1 MKTLVVAEKP
11 SVGRDIARVLGVK
24 GNGQGFLSSDTH
36 IVTWAVGHL
45 VGLSEPDEV
54 DEKYKKWR
62 MDLLPMLP
70 EKIPLKVIYQTR
82 AQYAVVKKLMNDK
95 DIAEII
101 CATDSGREG
110 ELIFR
115 YIYDLAGCKKPVKRL
130 WVSSMTDA
138 AIKAGLDS
146 MKPSEAYDALYLS
159 ARCRSEA
166 DWLVGM
172 NASRAFSLKYNA
184 HLSVGRVQTPTLA
197 LLVKRDKEISE
208 FVPEEYYEVTADFG
222 DYKGMWMDENQKTRV
237 KSKEQAEEIKKRV
250 SGKRGRVVE
259 STRDEKRKPP
269 EKLYDL
275 TTLQRE
281 ANRKFGFSADKTLK
295 IAQTLYETRKM
306 ITYPRTD
313 SSYLPDDMI
322 EKVHKTLNLL
332 PEPYQGYVKAI
343 SPVKQ
348 AKRIYDNTKIS
359 DHHAIIPTDKRAN
372 CAVLTEDERKIYDLI
387 ARRLIQA
394 HYPDYVY
401 SSTKIITDVEG
412 DRFRTQ
418 GNMPISEGWRALYRD
433 DDKKKEKED
442 EKEIPLLSPGDE
454 RDVRRVTVKQQ
465 KTKPPSPHTDD
476 TLLKAMEDAGKT
488 IEDEALREKMKESGL
503 GTPATRAATI
513 TRLIDVGYAQRKGKQ
528 IFSTEKGRTLISVTP
543 EEMTS
548 ALTTGKWERA
558 LSRMALIQEK
568 SEMERKEHRF
578 MESIQRFC
586 VYLVD
591 YAKTKAP
598 RATFPQEE
606 RKTKKKTA
614 HGRHESSG
622 GSEKKE

>member
-24 GNGQGFLSSDTH
+24 GSSQGCLTSDTH
-36 IVTWAVGHL
+36 VVTWAVGHL
-45 VGLSEPDEV
+45 VGLCEPDEV

-70 EKIPLKVIYQTR
+70 EKIPLKVYSQTK
-82 AQYAVVKKLMNDK
+82 AQFNVVKKLMNDK
-95 DIAEII
+95 DISEII

-115 YIYDLAGCKKPVKRL
+115 YIYDCAGCKKPVKRL

-146 MKPSEAYDALYLS
+146 MKPGEAYDGLYLS

-197 LLVKRDKEISE
+197 ILVKRDSEIAA
-208 FVPEEYYEVTADFG
+208 FVPEDYFEVNCDFG
-222 DYKGMWMDENQKTRV
+222 DYKGVWIDANQKTHIP
-237 KSKEQAEEIKKRV
+237 SKEKAEEIKKKV
-250 SGKRGRVVE
+250 NGKTGRVVE

-295 IAQTLYETRKM
+295 IAQSLYETRKM

-313 SSYLPDDMI
+313 SSFLPDDMI
-322 EKVHKTLNLL
+322 PKVQKTLNLL
-332 PEPYQGYVKAI
+332 PEPYQSFVKAI
-343 SPVKQ
+343 APVKT
-348 AKRIYDNTKIS
+348 AKRIYDNSKVT
-359 DHHAIIPTDKRAN
+359 DHHAIIPTDRKMETG
-372 CAVLTEDERKIYDLI
+372 VLTEDEKKIFDLI
-387 ARRLIQA
+387 AKKLIAA

-401 SSTKIITDVEG
+401 SSTKIITEVEG
-412 DRFRTQ
+412 EKFKTQ
-418 GNMPISEGWRALYRD
+418 GNMPISEGWRALYKGEE
-433 DDKKKEKED
+433 KKKED
-442 EKEIPLLSPGDE
+442 DAEIPLLRVGDE
-454 RDVRRVTVKQQ
+454 RDVKKASVKQQ

-488 IEDEALREKMKESGL
+488 IEDEDLREKMKDSGL

-513 TRLIDVGYAQRKGKQ
+513 TRLIDVGYAERKGKQ
-528 IFSTEKGRTLISVTP
+528 IVSTEKGKLLVKVAP
-543 EEMTS
+543 DEMTS

-558 LSRMALIQEK
+558 LSKMAFITDR
-568 SEMERKEHRF
+568 SEMERKEKRF
-578 MESIQRFC
+578 MESIGRFC
-586 VYLVD
+586 TYLVE

-598 RATFPQEE
+598 YQRFPEE
-606 RKTKKKTA
+606 KQMKAKKTTYA
-614 HGRHESSG
+614 
-622 GSEKKE
+622 KKEKTGGGE

>member
-24 GNGQGFLSSDTH
+24 GSGNGFLASDTH
-36 IVTWAVGHL
+36 VVTWAVGHL
-45 VGLSEPDEV
+45 VGLCEPDEV

-70 EKIPLKVIYQTR
+70 EKIPLMVFKQT
-82 AQYAVVKKLMNDK
+82 QTQFNVVKKLMNDK
-95 DIAEII
+95 DISEII

-115 YIYDLAGCKKPVKRL
+115 YIYACAGCKKPVKRL

-138 AIKAGLDS
+138 ALRAGLDS
-146 MKPSEAYDALYLS
+146 MKPGEAYDSLYLS

-197 LLVKRDKEISE
+197 ILVKRDQEIAA
-208 FVPEEYYEVTADFG
+208 FVPEDYFEVACDFG
-222 DYKGMWMDENQKTRV
+222 DYKGTWIDENQKTHIPT
-237 KSKEQAEEIKKRV
+237 KEKAEEIKKKV
-250 SGKRGRVVE
+250 SGKIGKVIE

-295 IAQTLYETRKM
+295 IAQSLYETRKM

-322 EKVHKTLNLL
+322 PKVQKILNLL
-332 PEPYQGYVKAI
+332 PEPYAGFVKAI
-343 SPVKQ
+343 APVKT
-348 AKRIYDNTKIS
+348 AKRIYDNNKVT
-359 DHHAIIPTDKRAN
+359 DHHAIVPTDRRADIK
-372 CAVLTEDERKIYDLI
+372 ALSEDERKIFDLI
-387 ARRLIQA
+387 AKKLIAA

-412 DRFRTQ
+412 EKFRSQ
-418 GNMPISEGWRALYRD
+418 GNMPIAEGWRALYRGEE
-433 DDKKKEKED
+433 KKKDD
-442 EKEIPLLSPGDE
+442 ESEIPLLTPGDE
-454 RDVRRVTVKQQ
+454 RKVQKVTSKQQ

-488 IEDEALREKMKESGL
+488 IEDENLREKMKDSGL

-513 TRLIDVGYAQRKGKQ
+513 TRLIDVGYAERKGKQ
-528 IFSTEKGRTLISVTP
+528 IFSTEKGRLLVKVTP

-558 LSRMALIQEK
+558 LSRMALITDKE
-568 SEMERKEHRF
+568 EMERKERRF

-586 VYLVD
+586 IYLVD
-591 YAKTKAP
+591 YAKNKAP
-598 RATFPQEE
+598 YQKFPEE
-606 RKTKKKTA
+606 KKTTY
-614 HGRHESSG
+614 
-622 GSEKKE
+622 KKQTYPKKTQTEAKKVNE

>member
-11 SVGRDIARVLGVK
+11 SVGRDLARVLGVK
-24 GNGQGFLSSDTH
+24 KSENGYLSSDTH
-36 IVTWAVGHL
+36 VVTWAVGHL
-45 VGLSEPDEV
+45 VGLCEPDEV

-62 MDLLPMLP
+62 MDMLPMLP
-70 EKIPLKVIYQTR
+70 EKIPLKVFKQTQ
-82 AQYAVVKKLMNDK
+82 AQFNIVKKLMNDK
-95 DIAEII
+95 EISEII

-115 YIYDLAGCKKPVKRL
+115 YIYDCAGCKKPVKRL

-146 MKPSEAYDALYLS
+146 MKPGEAYDSLYLS

-197 LLVKRDKEISE
+197 ILVKRDQEISA

-222 DYKGMWMDENQKTRV
+222 DYKGVWIDDKQKTHIPN
-237 KSKEQAEEIKKRV
+237 KEKAEEIKKKV
-250 SGKRGRVVE
+250 TGKTGKVIE

-295 IAQTLYETRKM
+295 IAQSLYETRKM

-322 EKVHKTLNLL
+322 SKVQKTLNIL
-332 PEPYQGYVKAI
+332 PEPYAAYVKAI
-343 SPVKQ
+343 SPVKT
-348 AKRIYDNTKIS
+348 AKRIYDNSKVT
-359 DHHAIIPTDKRAN
+359 DHHAIIPTDRRAEIS
-372 CAVLTEDERKIYDLI
+372 VLTEDEKKIFDLI
-387 ARRLIQA
+387 AKKFIAA

-412 DRFRTQ
+412 EKFKTQ
-418 GNMPISEGWRALYRD
+418 GNMPILEGWRVLYKGEE
-433 DDKKKEKED
+433 KKKEE
-442 EKEIPLLSPGDE
+442 ESEIPLLAPGDE
-454 RDVRRVTVKQQ
+454 RPVKKVTVKQQ

-488 IEDEALREKMKESGL
+488 IEDEELREKMKDSGL

-528 IFSTEKGRTLISVTP
+528 IFSTEKGRLLVKVTP

-548 ALTTGKWERA
+548 AVTTGKWERA
-558 LSRMALIQEK
+558 LSRMALISDK
-568 SEMERKEHRF
+568 SEMERKEKRF

-598 RATFPQEE
+598 FERFPEE
-606 RKTKKKTA
+606 NKNAYQKKNNPGKTRTEVKKNN
-614 HGRHESSG
+614 G
-622 GSEKKE
+622 

>member
-24 GNGQGFLSSDTH
+24 GQGKGCLTSDTH
-36 IVTWAVGHL
+36 IVTWAIGHL

-54 DEKYKKWR
+54 DERYKKWR
-62 MDLLPMLP
+62 MDMLPMLP
-70 EKIPLKVIYQTR
+70 KKIPLKVIQQTR
-82 AQYAVVKKLMNDK
+82 DQFQVVKNLMNSEEVS
-95 DIAEII
+95 EII

-115 YIYDLAGCKKPVKRL
+115 YIYDLAQCHKPVKRL
-130 WVSSMTDA
+130 WVSSMTDQ
-138 AIKAGLDS
+138 AIRAGLDS
-146 MKPSEAYDALYLS
+146 MKPGEAYDALYLS

-197 LLVKRDKEISE
+197 LLVRRDKEISD
-208 FVPEEYYEVTADFG
+208 FVPEDYFEVTCDFG
-222 DYKGMWMDENQKTRV
+222 DYKGFWMDENQKTRIP
-237 KSKEQAEEIKKRV
+237 SKEKANEIKKKV
-250 SGKRGRVVE
+250 AGKRGRVTE

-295 IAQTLYETRKM
+295 LAQSLYETRKM

-322 EKVHKTLNLL
+322 SKVQKTLNML
-332 PEPYQGYVKAI
+332 PEPYKAYVSAI
-343 SPVKQ
+343 APVKT
-348 AKRIYDNTKIS
+348 AKRIYDNSKIS
-359 DHHAIIPTDKRAN
+359 DHHAIIPTDKYAN
-372 CAVLTEDERKIYDLI
+372 LSVLSEDERKVFDLI
-387 ARRLIQA
+387 ARKFVAA

-412 DRFRTQ
+412 EKFKTL
-418 GNMPISEGWRALYRD
+418 GNMPISEGWRALYKD
-433 DDKKKEKED
+433 DEKKKDD

-454 RDVRRVTVKQQ
+454 RDVKRVTVKEL

-488 IEDEALREKMKESGL
+488 IEDEEIREKMKDSGL

-513 TRLIDVGYAQRKGKQ
+513 SRLIDIGYAVRKGKQ
-528 IFSTEKGRTLISVTP
+528 IFSTDKGKMLIHVTP

-548 ALTTGKWERA
+548 AVTTGKWERA
-558 LSRMALIQEK
+558 LAKMAQINEK
-568 SEMERKEHRF
+568 SEMERKETRF

-586 VYLVD
+586 TYLVD

-598 RATFPQEE
+598 RAQFPEE
-606 RKTKKKTA
+606 ANRKNAYRKKT
-614 HGRHESSG
+614 
-622 GSEKKE
+622 

>member
-24 GNGQGFLSSDTH
+24 GSGNGFLASDTH

-62 MDLLPMLP
+62 MDVLPMLP
-70 EKIPLKVIYQTR
+70 EKIPLKVFRQT
-82 AQYAVVKKLMNDK
+82 QTQFNVVKKLMNDK
-95 DIAEII
+95 EVSEII

-115 YIYDLAGCKKPVKRL
+115 YIYDLAGCQKPVKRL

-138 AIKAGLDS
+138 AIRAGLDS
-146 MKPSEAYDALYLS
+146 MKPGEAYDSLYLS
-159 ARCRSEA
+159 AKCRSEA

-197 LLVKRDKEISE
+197 ILVKRDMEIAA
-208 FVPEEYYEVTADFG
+208 FVPEEYYEVTCDFG
-222 DYKGMWMDENQKTRV
+222 DYKGVWIDEKQKTHI
-237 KSKEQAEEIKKRV
+237 KAKDKADEIKKKV
-250 SGKRGRVVE
+250 SGKTGKIIE

-295 IAQTLYETRKM
+295 IAQSLYETRKM

-322 EKVHKTLNLL
+322 QKVHKTMNLL
-332 PEPYQGYVKAI
+332 CEPYASFVKAI
-343 SPVKQ
+343 SPIKT
-348 AKRIYDNTKIS
+348 AKRIYDNGKVT
-359 DHHAIIPTDKRAN
+359 DHHAIIPTDRRADIG
-372 CAVLTEDERKIYDLI
+372 VLSEDERKIFDLI
-387 ARRLIQA
+387 AKKLIAA

-401 SSTKIITDVEG
+401 SSTRIITDVEG
-412 DRFRTQ
+412 EKFKTQ
-418 GNMPISEGWRALYRD
+418 GNMPISEGWRALYKGEE
-433 DDKKKEKED
+433 KKKED
-442 EKEIPLLSPGDE
+442 ESEIPLLTAGDE
-454 RDVRRVTVKQQ
+454 RPVKKVTSKLS

-488 IEDEALREKMKESGL
+488 IEDEELREKMKDSGL

-513 TRLIDVGYAQRKGKQ
+513 TRLIDVGYAERKGKQ
-528 IFSTEKGRTLISVTP
+528 IFSTEKGKLLVKVTP

-558 LSRMALIQEK
+558 LSRMALINDK
-568 SEMERKEHRF
+568 AEMERKEKRF

-586 VYLVD
+586 TYLVD

-598 RATFPQEE
+598 YQRFPDEKKAHVQN
-606 RKTKKKTA
+606 KNNQKKTETVVDKN
-614 HGRHESSG
+614 HG
-622 GSEKKE
+622 

>member
-11 SVGRDIARVLGVK
+11 SVGRDLARVLGVRRSE
-24 GNGQGFLSSDTH
+24 NGCLSSDTH
-36 IVTWAVGHL
+36 VVTWAIGHL
-45 VGLSEPDEV
+45 VGLCEPDEV

-62 MDLLPMLP
+62 MDMLPMLP
-70 EKIPLKVIYQTR
+70 EKIPLKVFKQT
-82 AQYAVVKKLMNDK
+82 QSQFNIVKKLMNDK
-95 DIAEII
+95 EISEII

-115 YIYDLAGCKKPVKRL
+115 YIYDCAGCKKPVKRL

-146 MKPSEAYDALYLS
+146 MKPGQAYDSLYLS

-197 LLVKRDKEISE
+197 ILVKRDMEISA
-208 FVPEEYYEVTADFG
+208 FVPEDYFEVNADFG
-222 DYKGMWMDENQKTRV
+222 DYKGVWIDENQKTHI
-237 KSKEQAEEIKKRV
+237 KTKEKADEIKKKV
-250 SGKRGRVVE
+250 TGKTGKVIE
-259 STRDEKRKPP
+259 SSRDEKRKPP

-295 IAQTLYETRKM
+295 LAQSLYETRKM

-322 EKVHKTLNLL
+322 PKVSKTLTLL
-332 PEPYQGYVKAI
+332 PEPYAAYVKAI
-343 SPVKQ
+343 SPIKT
-348 AKRIYDNTKIS
+348 AKRIYDNSKVT
-359 DHHAIIPTDKRAN
+359 DHHAIIPTDRRADIGG
-372 CAVLTEDERKIYDLI
+372 LSDDEKKIFDLI
-387 ARRLIQA
+387 AKKFIAA

-412 DRFRTQ
+412 EKFKTQ
-418 GNMPISEGWRALYRD
+418 GNMPISEGWRVLYKGEE
-433 DDKKKEKED
+433 KKKED
-442 EKEIPLLSPGDE
+442 ETEIPLLSPGDE
-454 RDVRRVTVKQQ
+454 RPVQKVSVKAQ

-488 IEDEALREKMKESGL
+488 IEDEELREKMKDSGL

-513 TRLIDVGYAQRKGKQ
+513 TRLIDVGYAARKGKQ
-528 IFSTEKGRTLISVTP
+528 IFSTEKGRLLVKVMP

-548 ALTTGKWERA
+548 AITTGKWERA
-558 LSRMALIQEK
+558 LSRMALISDK
-568 SEMERKEHRF
+568 SEMERKEKRF

-586 VYLVD
+586 IYLVD

-598 RATFPQEE
+598 FERFPEE
-606 RKTKKKTA
+606 NKTAYMKKTNYSKKQTEVKKKN
-614 HGRHESSG
+614 G
-622 GSEKKE
+622 

>member
-24 GNGQGFLSSDTH
+24 GNGNGFLASDTH
-36 IVTWAVGHL
+36 VVTWAVGHL
-45 VGLSEPDEV
+45 VGLCEPDEV

-70 EKIPLKVIYQTR
+70 AKIPLKVFKQT
-82 AQYAVVKKLMNDK
+82 QTQFNVVKKLMNDK
-95 DIAEII
+95 DISEII

-115 YIYDLAGCKKPVKRL
+115 YIYSQAGCSKPVKRL

-146 MKPSEAYDALYLS
+146 MKPGEAYDSLYLS

-197 LLVKRDKEISE
+197 ILVKRDQEIE
-208 FVPEEYYEVTADFG
+208 QFVPEEYYEVTCDFG
-222 DYKGMWMDENQKTRV
+222 DYKGTWIDENQKTHIPA
-237 KSKEQAEEIKKRV
+237 KEKADEIKKKV
-250 SGKRGRVVE
+250 SGKIGRVIE
-259 STRDEKRKPP
+259 SSRDEKRKPP

-295 IAQTLYETRKM
+295 LAQSLYETRKM

-322 EKVHKTLNLL
+322 PKVQKTLNLL
-332 PEPYQGYVKAI
+332 PEPYAAYVKAI
-343 SPVKQ
+343 SPVKT
-348 AKRIYDNTKIS
+348 AKRIYDNNKVT
-359 DHHAIIPTDKRAN
+359 DHHAIIPTDRRADIR
-372 CAVLTEDERKIYDLI
+372 VLSEDERKIFDLI
-387 ARRLIQA
+387 AKKLIAA

-412 DRFRTQ
+412 EKFRSQ
-418 GNMPISEGWRALYRD
+418 GNMPISDGWRALYKGEE
-433 DDKKKEKED
+433 KKKED
-442 EKEIPLLSPGDE
+442 ENEIPLLAVGDE
-454 RDVRRVTVKQQ
+454 RKVQKASSKQM

-488 IEDEALREKMKESGL
+488 IEDEELREKMKDSGL

-513 TRLIDVGYAQRKGKQ
+513 TRLIDVGYAERKGKQ
-528 IFSTEKGRTLISVTP
+528 IFSTEKGRLLVKVTP

-558 LSRMALIQEK
+558 LSRMALISDK
-568 SEMERKEHRF
+568 DEMERKEKRF

-591 YAKTKAP
+591 YARTKAP
-598 RATFPQEE
+598 YQRFPEE
-606 RKTKKKTA
+606 KKPAYKDRNNIKNEKAEVKKKD
-614 HGRHESSG
+614 E
-622 GSEKKE
+622 

>member
-24 GNGQGFLSSDTH
+24 GNGNGFLSSDTH
-36 IVTWAVGHL
+36 VITWAVGHL
-45 VGLSEPDEV
+45 VGLCEPDEV

-70 EKIPLKVIYQTR
+70 EKIPLKVFKQT
-82 AQYAVVKKLMNDK
+82 QTQFNVVKKLMNDP
-95 DIAEII
+95 DISEII

-115 YIYDLAGCKKPVKRL
+115 YIYTCAGCKKPVKRL

-146 MKPSEAYDALYLS
+146 MKPGEAYDSLYLS

-197 LLVKRDKEISE
+197 ILVKRDLEIAR
-208 FVPEEYYEVTADFG
+208 FVPEEYYEVTCDFG
-222 DYKGMWMDENQKTRV
+222 DYKGTWIDENQKTHIQR
-237 KSKEQAEEIKKRV
+237 KEKADEIKKKV
-250 SGKRGRVVE
+250 SGKIGKIVE

-295 IAQTLYETRKM
+295 LAQSLYETRKM

-322 EKVHKTLNLL
+322 PKVQRTLNLL
-332 PEPYQGYVKAI
+332 PEPYAQYVKAI
-343 SPVKQ
+343 APVKT
-348 AKRIYDNTKIS
+348 AKRIYDDSKVT
-359 DHHAIIPTDKRAN
+359 DHHAIIPTDRRAEIGI
-372 CAVLTEDERKIYDLI
+372 LSEDERKIFDLI
-387 ARRLIQA
+387 ARKLIAA

-412 DRFRTQ
+412 EKFKTQ
-418 GNMPISEGWRALYRD
+418 GNMPISEGWRALYKGEE
-433 DDKKKEKED
+433 KKKED
-442 EKEIPLLSPGDE
+442 EGEIPLLKSGDE
-454 RDVRRVTVKQQ
+454 RKVQKVTSKQQ

-488 IEDEALREKMKESGL
+488 IEDEELREKMKDSGL

-513 TRLIDVGYAQRKGKQ
+513 TRLIDVGYAERKGKQ
-528 IFSTEKGRTLISVTP
+528 IFSTEKGKLLVKVTP

-558 LSRMALIQEK
+558 LSRMSLITEK
-568 SEMERKEHRF
+568 DEMERKEKRF

-586 VYLVD
+586 IYLVD
-591 YAKTKAP
+591 YARTKAP
-598 RATFPQEE
+598 YQKFPE
-606 RKTKKKTA
+606 
-614 HGRHESSG
+614 
-622 GSEKKE
+622 EKKMNYQKKNAPKKQATEVKKE

>member
-11 SVGRDIARVLGVK
+11 SVGRDIARVLGVR
-24 GNGQGFLSSDTH
+24 GNGNGFLTSDTH
-36 IVTWAVGHL
+36 VVTWAVGHL
-45 VGLSEPDEV
+45 VGLCEPDEV

-70 EKIPLKVIYQTR
+70 EKIPLKVFKQT
-82 AQYAVVKKLMNDK
+82 QTQFNVVKKLMNDK
-95 DIAEII
+95 DISEII

-115 YIYDLAGCKKPVKRL
+115 YIYTCAACTKPVKRL

-146 MKPSEAYDALYLS
+146 MKPGAAYDSLYLS

-197 LLVKRDKEISE
+197 ILVKRDQEIAG
-208 FVPEEYYEVTADFG
+208 FVPEDYFEVICDFG
-222 DYKGMWMDENQKTRV
+222 DYKGTWIDENQKTHIP
-237 KSKEQAEEIKKRV
+237 SKEKAEAIKKKI
-250 SGKRGRVVE
+250 SGKTGKVVE

-295 IAQTLYETRKM
+295 LAQSLYETRKM

-322 EKVHKTLNLL
+322 PKVQKTLNLL
-332 PEPYQGYVKAI
+332 PEPYAQFVKAI
-343 SPVKQ
+343 APVKT
-348 AKRIYDNTKIS
+348 AKRIYDESKVT
-359 DHHAIIPTDKRAN
+359 DHHAIIPTDRRAELS
-372 CAVLTEDERKIYDLI
+372 VLTEDERKIFDLI
-387 ARRLIQA
+387 AKKLIAA

-401 SSTKIITDVEG
+401 SSTRIITDVEG
-412 DRFRTQ
+412 ERFKTQ
-418 GNMPISEGWRALYRD
+418 GNMPISEGWRVLYKGEE
-433 DDKKKEKED
+433 KKKED
-442 EKEIPLLSPGDE
+442 EGEIPLLAPGDE
-454 RDVRRVTVKQQ
+454 RAVKKVTCKQQ

-488 IEDEALREKMKESGL
+488 IEDEELREKMKDSGL

-513 TRLIDVGYAQRKGKQ
+513 TRLIDVGYAERKGKQ
-528 IFSTEKGRTLISVTP
+528 IFSTEKGRLLVKVTP

-548 ALTTGKWERA
+548 ARTTGKWERA
-558 LSRMALIQEK
+558 LSRMALISDRE
-568 SEMERKEHRF
+568 EMERKERRF

-598 RATFPQEE
+598 YQRFPEE
-606 RKTKKKTA
+606 KKQAFKKQANPNKTKTEVDKKI
-614 HGRHESSG
+614 E
-622 GSEKKE
+622 

>member
-24 GNGQGFLSSDTH
+24 GAGQGCLTSDTH

-45 VGLSEPDEV
+45 VALSEPDEV
-54 DEKYKKWR
+54 DERYKKWR
-62 MDLLPMLP
+62 MDMLPMLP
-70 EKIPLKVIYQTR
+70 KKIPLKVINQTKDQFR
-82 AQYAVVKKLMNDK
+82 IVKSLMNDK
-95 DIAEII
+95 DIGEII

-115 YIYDLAGCKKPVKRL
+115 YIYDLAGCTKPVKRL
-130 WVSSMTDA
+130 WVSSMTDQ

-146 MKPSEAYDALYLS
+146 MKPGEAYDALYLS

-197 LLVKRDKEISE
+197 LLVKRDKEISD
-208 FVPEEYYEVTADFG
+208 FVPEEYYEVTCDFG
-222 DYKGMWMDENQKTRV
+222 DYKGLWMDENQKTRV
-237 KSKEQAEEIKKRV
+237 PTKEKAEEIKKKV
-250 SGKRGRVVE
+250 SGKRGRVIE
-259 STRDEKRKPP
+259 STRDEKKKPP

-281 ANRKFGFSADKTLK
+281 ANRKFCFSADKTLK
-295 IAQTLYETRKM
+295 IAQSLYETRKM

-322 EKVHKTLNLL
+322 EKVSKTLNLL
-332 PEPYQGYVKAI
+332 PEPYRAYVKAI
-343 SPVKQ
+343 APVKK
-348 AKRIYDNTKIS
+348 ARRIYDNNKIS
-359 DHHAIIPTDKRAN
+359 DHHAILPTDKAAN
-372 CAVLTEDERKIYDLI
+372 LSVLSEDERKIYDLI
-387 ARRLIQA
+387 ARKLIAA

-412 DRFRTQ
+412 EKFKTQ
-418 GNMPISEGWRALYRD
+418 GNMPIDEGWRVLYRD
-433 DDKKKEKED
+433 EEKKKD
-442 EKEIPLLSPGDE
+442 DDKEIPLLSPGDE
-454 RDVRRVTVKQQ
+454 RDVKRVTSKLQ

-488 IEDEALREKMKESGL
+488 IEDEELREKMKDSGL

-513 TRLIDVGYAQRKGKQ
+513 TRLIDIGYAERKGKQ
-528 IFSTEKGRTLISVTP
+528 IFSTEKGRMLIKVTP

-558 LSRMALIQEK
+558 LHKMAQIHEK
-568 SEMERKEHRF
+568 DEMVRKETRF

-586 VYLVD
+586 TYLVD
-591 YAKTKAP
+591 YARLKAP
-598 RATFPQEE
+598 YARFPEE
-606 RKTKKKTA
+606 ARGKKKTTA
-614 HGRHESSG
+614 YQKKTPEG
-622 GSEKKE
+622 GKNA